1 MTLTLRRPPGVLG
14 EIVAR
19 TVADLDVD
27 APVPPREG
35 RGTRSLAEALMQPG
49 LGLIAEVK
57 PRSPSEGPLRDL
69 SGPHLDTLLRAY
81 RPAADAIS
89 VLIDGP
95 AFGGSLGLLRQV
107 RDRVEQPVL
116 AKGFFVHPAQLR
128 QAHAAGADA
137 VLLMASVLPPA
148 SLREMLDAAAALG
161 LDCLVEAH
169 DDRELDEV
177 LESGAAI
184 VGVNSRDL
192 ASLQIDRPACIAR
205 LSRVPADRARV
216 AESGLHTAAHIDAVR
231 PVADAVLIG
240 TALVRSDDPRDT
252 LAALGLSRPHPGGL
266 P

>member
-1 MTLTLRRPPGVLG
+1 MNLTLRRPPGVLG

-19 TVADLDVD
+19 TIADLDVH
-27 APVPPREG
+27 APIAVRDCGP
-35 RGTRSLAEALMQPG
+35 TRSLTEALMQPG
-49 LGLIAEVK
+49 MGLIAEVK

-69 SGPHLDTLLRAY
+69 SGRHLDTLLRAY

-95 AFGGSLGLLRQV
+95 AFGGSLQLLCQV
-107 RDRVEQPVL
+107 RERVHQPVL

-128 QAHAAGADA
+128 QAHAVGADA
-137 VLLMASVLPPA
+137 VLLMASVLPPD
-148 SLREMLDAAAALG
+148 SLRVLLDAAAELG

-192 ASLQIDRPACIAR
+192 ATLEIDRAACIAR
-205 LSRVPADRARV
+205 LARVPADRARV
-216 AESGLHTAAHIDAVR
+216 AESGLHTSTHIDAVR

-240 TALVRSDDPRDT
+240 TALVKSDCPRDT
-252 LAALGLSRPHPGGL
+252 LSALGLARPHPGGL